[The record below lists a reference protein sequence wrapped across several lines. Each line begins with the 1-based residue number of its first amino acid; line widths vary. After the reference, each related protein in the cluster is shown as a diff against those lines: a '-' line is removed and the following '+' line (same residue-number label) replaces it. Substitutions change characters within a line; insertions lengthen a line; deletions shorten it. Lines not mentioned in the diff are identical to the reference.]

1 MQDLII
7 DARVNEYTGREANP
21 KIPFSPEEIARDAAE
36 CREAGA
42 TIIHYHARDPETGA
56 PSADPELYAAAARG
70 IREQCDALVMPTL
83 GAGTI
88 PDLEGRFRHIDVM
101 AENPATRADFV
112 PLDLASTNLPIYF
125 EDKCELGGDDLAYS
139 NTVGM
144 LKALAEKSIEV
155 GAIPMAAIWN
165 VGSLRLLDAFL
176 ATGVMQSPC
185 YAELFF
191 TEGGLIAGHPC
202 SLAGLDAYLAF
213 LPKVECAWAVAC
225 YGANLLELAEVAI
238 ERGGHV
244 ALGLGDHP
252 YGELGDGT
260 PSNAEVVAAVAE
272 IARRKGRKLAQ
283 PKNLRQWLES

>member
-1 MQDLII
+1 VQDLII
-7 DARVNEYTGREANP
+7 DARLNEYTGREANP
-21 KIPFSPEEIARDAAE
+21 KVPFSPEEIAHDAAA

-42 TIIHYHARDPETGA
+42 AIIHYHARDPETGA
-56 PSADPELYAAAARG
+56 PSAAPALYKAAARG

-88 PDLEGRFRHIDVM
+88 PDLEGRFGHIEAM
-101 AENPATRADFV
+101 AEDAATRADFV

-139 NTVGM
+139 NTVGL
-144 LKALAEKSIEV
+144 LKTLAAKSAEV

-176 ATGVMQSPC
+176 ATGVMRSPC
-185 YAELFF
+185 YAELFL

-202 SLAGLDAYLAF
+202 SLVGLDAYLAF
-213 LPKVECAWAVAC
+213 LPKAECAWAVAC
-225 YGANLLELAEVAI
+225 YGANVLDLAEVAI

-252 YGELGDGT
+252 YTELGDGT

-283 PKNLRQWLES
+283 PKDLRQWLAT